1 MLNAFPLTHLPHC
14 REGYLLLSMSTS
26 LSEMEQFVENW
37 LTDVQRRGAELYS
50 SNRVDQTLYLSFEGK
65 ELQRFAVQID
75 FLATDVK
82 VEITRPGFSYIER
95 RQFLLSST
103 NLTRFAKRMCW
114 VQAGQAAVP
123 VYLLAQLSII
133 CHAYRRLLQ
142 DYDREHGF
150 QTSTGTIEQIED
162 DLSRYLTP
170 EERRRTDNPILR
182 SREYKRETQVPEDR

>member
-1 MLNAFPLTHLPHC
+1 MPSPPAHLPHC
-14 REGYLLLSMSTS
+14 REGYLLFSMSTS

-65 ELQRFAVQID
+65 EMQRFAVQID

-182 SREYKRETQVPEDR
+182 NREYKRETEVPEDK